1 MRKLIAG
8 MKISLDGKT
17 ADANGYADWVSAWSD
32 DYDVMP
38 QVDACVLG
46 AGMYPGY
53 EAYWTTIRNE
63 PAKPLAMTGKTT
75 TPAEIVWAH
84 FAAETPHYVL
94 SKALSAAAWP
104 NTRFLRN
111 VADVAALKRQ
121 EGKDIYLVGGGRT
134 TAGLID
140 AGSSMSSGC

>member
-63 PAKPLAMTGKTT
+63 PAKPLAMTGKTP

-94 SKALSAAAWP
+94 SKRPERRRLAEHALPAQRRGRRRAQAAGRQGHLP
-104 NTRFLRN
+104 RRRR
-111 VADVAALKRQ
+111 ADDRGPDRRRAR
-121 EGKDIYLVGGGRT
+121 R
-134 TAGLID
+134 
-140 AGSSMSSGC
+140 